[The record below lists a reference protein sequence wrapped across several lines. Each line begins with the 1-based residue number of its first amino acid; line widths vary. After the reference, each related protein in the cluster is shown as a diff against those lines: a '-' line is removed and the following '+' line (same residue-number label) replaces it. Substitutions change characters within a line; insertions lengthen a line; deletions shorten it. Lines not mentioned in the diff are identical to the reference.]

1 MFAASAM
8 KTAKELATALILIS
22 AVLVPTGAAHAR
34 DAALAADDPEQ
45 TKTLDVGGISRWLQ
59 ARFSAA
65 ELAALRKE
73 DLRVEA
79 RQCGCYDTPE
89 PHFPYSVLLVLT
101 PKGDLVARA
110 EPRENTVS
118 ITPLAVRYGDRYCD
132 VESEANCYGSF
143 AHACEFTD
151 FRYGPY
157 LAQFFPDCKPGLAA
171 PGLRPVADGP
181 DVRR

>member
-1 MFAASAM
+1 MFATSAM
-8 KTAKELATALILIS
+8 KTAKELAAVLILVS
-22 AVLVPTGAAHAR
+22 AVLLPSGEAHGR
-34 DAALAADDPEQ
+34 DAALAAEDPEQ
-45 TKTLDVGGISRWLQ
+45 TKTLDIGGISRWLQ
-59 ARFSAA
+59 TRFSAA

-79 RQCGCYDTPE
+79 RHCGCYDTPE

-110 EPRENTVS
+110 EARENAVS
-118 ITPLAVRYGDRYCD
+118 ITPLAVRYGHRYCEL
-132 VESEANCYGSF
+132 ESEANCYGSF

-157 LAQFFPDCKPGLAA
+157 LAEFFPDCKPGYAA
-171 PGLRPVADGP
+171 PGLRPVGDGP
-181 DVRR
+181 GVHR